1 MQPDARLLEGES
13 RAPSAP
19 EERFS
24 NFYRRHYWQV
34 LAFAQRRI
42 NNHETA
48 RDLASET
55 FRVAWTKFEQAEHLG
70 LAFLY
75 QTCKNLIGN
84 EYRRQLRVA
93 ALEVKLQHCPE
104 RHAGDKPSSSCAR
117 PCWECGMPNA
127 KSFTSPIG
135 RSLAPS
141 NWPTSLAA
149 LRKRPGHGSAAHASP
164 LRTSY
169 EAGSTM
175 PKQLFEDETR
185 LDAGIRNANPFPV
198 DQVPELDQRALNDL
212 ASILAAPPVTNASTD
227 SSAEP
232 AAGEVEEPVPGN
244 IVALNAKRKTTRRW
258 VLGALAAVA
267 AGVLVAVP
275 LGSALDGTTKATASP
290 MPLEKMTQST
300 VGTKEALGSLIK
312 AVDSSPDPAGFD
324 PGRID
329 IGHWEG
335 GAYGDGGIYDDRLS
349 IPTFNE
355 HRVNPDGS
363 SSIRQTIGEPFSLT
377 GESVKY
383 NRKNLMDKPGT
394 VINYEFAPGE
404 QRDMFDTTLG
414 RTAEAFYSSI
424 HDQLRPDSAAVN
436 DGPQG
441 FLQIMG
447 FVMMDRRLDQ
457 AESASL
463 LGALTKLEGLKV
475 IGTTTDRWDREA
487 VAFGVETPTDG
498 GMYRTTLMFNPA
510 TGRLTNYMEEF
521 LVDDAPETRGDFNT
535 SMVTRY
541 IAISE

>member
-1 MQPDARLLEGES
+1 
-13 RAPSAP
+13 
-19 EERFS
+19 
-24 NFYRRHYWQV
+24 
-34 LAFAQRRI
+34 
-42 NNHETA
+42 
-48 RDLASET
+48 
-55 FRVAWTKFEQAEHLG
+55 
-70 LAFLY
+70 
-75 QTCKNLIGN
+75 
-84 EYRRQLRVA
+84 
-93 ALEVKLQHCPE
+93 
-104 RHAGDKPSSSCAR
+104 
-117 PCWECGMPNA
+117 
-127 KSFTSPIG
+127 
-135 RSLAPS
+135 
-141 NWPTSLAA
+141 
-149 LRKRPGHGSAAHASP
+149 
-164 LRTSY
+164 
-169 EAGSTM
+169 M
-175 PKQLFEDETR
+175 PKQLFEDDSK

-198 DQVPELDQRALNDL
+198 EQTPELDQRALDDL
-212 ASILAAPPVTNASTD
+212 ASILATPAATDPV
-227 SSAEP
+227 AEP
-232 AAGEVEEPVPGN
+232 AARAAEEPAPSNV
-244 IVALNAKRKTTRRW
+244 VALDAKRKTTRRW

-290 MPLEKMTQST
+290 MPLEKMTPST
-300 VGTKEALGSLIK
+300 VGTKEALGKLVK
-312 AVDSSPDPAGFD
+312 AAESHPDPAGFD
-324 PGRID
+324 PSRID

-363 SSIRQTIGEPFSLT
+363 SSIRQTVGEPFSLT

-404 QRDMFDTTLG
+404 QRNMFDTTLG
-414 RTAEAFYSSI
+414 RTAEDFYSSI
-424 HDQLRPDSAAVN
+424 HDQLRPDSAMVN

-447 FVMMDRRLDQ
+447 FAMMDRRLDQ

-463 LGALTKLEGLKV
+463 LGALAKLEGLKV

-487 VAFGVETPTDG
+487 VAFGVEISDDG
-498 GMYRTTLMFNPA
+498 GEYRTMLMFNPE

-521 LVDDAPETRGDFNT
+521 LVDDDPETRGHFDT